1 MRTPDLTHA
10 HWTKSSHSGNNGG
23 DCLELALAISGFAP
37 VRDSKHASH
46 GPVDPLHPSGLGRLR
61 VGPGPLVRRRSAGSL
76 PPWSNASA

>member
-10 HWTKSSHSGNNGG
+10 HWTKSSHSGANGG

-46 GPVDPLHPSGLGRLR
+46 GPVIPFTRPAWTTFVSALT
-61 VGPGPLVRRRSAGSL
+61 RS
-76 PPWSNASA
+76 

>member
-37 VRDSKHASH
+37 VRDSKHVSH
-46 GPVDPLHPSGLGRLR
+46 GPVIPFTRPAWAAFVSA
-61 VGPGPLVRRRSAGSL
+61 LVRS
-76 PPWSNASA
+76 